1 MGKVKL
7 RFIRGYAC
15 GHTQVKNVPHRILTA
30 TVYHRIYINA
40 VVASPLDT
48 VCKLWPRLS
57 GEIRLQFGEDI
68 TFSRDRCRF
77 WALCARS
84 DVFDGPACRGFP
96 EVKRTFGFCFRC
108 SVVEVKKISPAAPH
122 HRKVSAPPPPLRLK
136 TQPKSHS
143 PTAFAATSSSF
154 HHSKR
159 PPFKHILPSICR
171 VPYLKTSTALFL

>member
-1 MGKVKL
+1 MFLTTEYTENTEMKKVKL

-15 GHTQVKNVPHRILTA
+15 GHTQVKNVPHRILTS
-30 TVYHRIYINA
+30 TGYHRIYINA

-84 DVFDGPACRGFP
+84 DVFDGPACRGFS
-96 EVKRTFGFCFRC
+96 EVKRTFAFCFRC
-108 SVVEVKKISPAAPH
+108 SLTEVKQISLAAPH
-122 HRKVSAPPPPLRLK
+122 HRKVSAPHPPLRLK

-143 PTAFAATSSSF
+143 PTAFAATSSSL
-154 HHSKR
+154 HHS
-159 PPFKHILPSICR
+159 PQNIPQ
-171 VPYLKTSTALFL
+171 